1 MAETKSTVVLPR
13 SLATKAKAS
22 VPGSNQDPGSIIPR
36 QDTTLVFETVRQLRE
51 IGRKTEAI
59 RTLARIDG
67 IVSSAIFALVQTANS
82 DHSVKAYD
90 SGTHE
95 FSDEGTDLARSVAA
109 SMDTLYDYTKG
120 YADKNTLGAVLETGL
135 REVALTAGIAAELV
149 LSKERLPEK
158 INLIPYEQLQW
169 KVKSGGGKFPV
180 QQAAGGEIE
189 LNIPTFWVAESHKD
203 ANVAYA
209 ASMME
214 GALNTA
220 FYYAEFIEDMR
231 RAVRRSGHAR
241 IIVTLDAEK
250 VKAAAPAEV
259 QSDPDKLV
267 NFMEQ
272 TRADVTTVIEALEPE
287 DALVTYDTAEVDS
300 ISAEGEKMDYKEL
313 LAALSGMLAT
323 SLKTHPS
330 ILGLRLAGSQS
341 LSNTE
346 SLVYLKIARA
356 IQRPVEQVMSRAL
369 TLAVRLYGADVY
381 VKFRFDP
388 IDLRPES
395 ELEAFRVLRQSRV
408 LELLSL
414 GFLTDQEAAEELGTG
429 PRGPNA
435 PELSGTMFKEKSGT
449 GFQNSSDPEP
459 TPNDDPMGRSLQPD
473 TPSKAGGESQ

>member
-1 MAETKSTVVLPR
+1 MAKLDGTV
-13 SLATKAKAS
+13 
-22 VPGSNQDPGSIIPR
+22 
-36 QDTTLVFETVRQLRE
+36 
-51 IGRKTEAI
+51 
-59 RTLARIDG
+59 
-67 IVSSAIFALVQTANS
+67 SAAVFALVQTAHS
-82 DHSVKAYD
+82 GFSVKAYD
-90 SGTHE
+90 SGSHE
-95 FSDEGTDLARSVAA
+95 FSPEGTDLARSVMA

-120 YADKNTLGAVLETGL
+120 YADKSTLDTVIETGL
-135 REVALTAGIAAELV
+135 REVALTGALASELV

-158 INLIPYEQLQW
+158 INIIPYEELQW
-169 KVKSGGGKFPV
+169 KVKSGGSKYPV
-180 QQAAGGEIE
+180 QQASGGEIE
-189 LNIPTFWVAESHKD
+189 LNIPTFWVVESHKE

-209 ASMME
+209 SSMLE
-214 GALNTA
+214 GALYTA

-241 IIVTLDAEK
+241 VIVTLDAEK
-250 VKAAAPAEV
+250 VKAAAPAEI
-259 QSDPDKLV
+259 QNDPKKLLT
-267 NFMEQ
+267 FMEQ

-287 DALVTYDTAEVDS
+287 DALVTYDTAAVDS

-313 LAALSGMLAT
+313 LSSLSGMLAT

-346 SLVYLKIARA
+346 SLVYLKIAKA
-356 IQRPVEQVMSRAL
+356 VQKPVAQVMSRAM

-381 VKFRFDP
+381 VRFKFDE

-414 GFLTDQEAAEELGTG
+414 GFLTDQQAAEELGTG
-429 PRGPNA
+429 PRAPDA
-435 PELSGTMFKEKSGT
+435 PELSGTFFKEMSGS
-449 GFQNSSDPEP
+449 GFQNSDDPEP
-459 TPNDDPMGRSLQPD
+459 TPNSDPMGRSLQPD